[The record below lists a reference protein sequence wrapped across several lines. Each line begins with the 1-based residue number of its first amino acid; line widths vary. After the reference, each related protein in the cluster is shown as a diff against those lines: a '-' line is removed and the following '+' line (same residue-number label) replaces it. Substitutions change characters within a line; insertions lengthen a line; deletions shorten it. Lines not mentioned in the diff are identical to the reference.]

1 MKGRKRISRRILRR
15 FLSLAATTFAM
26 GASPAMASSDS
37 EALQPGSDD
46 RDEYSRSGD
55 REDDRAHAP
64 YQHTFALPAPA
75 ARIPHRDTRAH
86 LRVLDE
92 RGRKVAQLHL
102 HGASM
107 VGPFAPGAFTVLV
120 KANGLTELH
129 RIRIGVDTL
138 PYLHF
143 TETV

>member
-26 GASPAMASSDS
+26 GGNTAMASSDS
-37 EALQPGSDD
+37 EALRPGGDERDEFRRTDD
-46 RDEYSRSGD
+46 RD
-55 REDDRAHAP
+55 DDVAHTP
-64 YQHTFALPAPA
+64 YQHTFTLPAPA
-75 ARIPHRDTRAH
+75 ARVPHRDARAH

-92 RGRKVAQLHL
+92 HGRKLAQLPL

-107 VGPFAPGAFTVLV
+107 VGPFAPGAMTVLV
-120 KANGLTELH
+120 KANGLTEVH

-138 PYLHF
+138 PYLYF